1 VVVAQTGYLAD
12 QPSMQQF
19 QRLLDSG
26 GVFAVIGRVPL
37 RGELRND
44 EQELVVYGRK

>member
-19 QRLLDSG
+19 QRLLDG
-26 GVFAVIGRVPL
+26 GVFSVIGRVPL
-37 RGELRND
+37 RGDIRKD
-44 EQELVVYGRK
+44 ERELVVYARK